1 MTTPTT
7 GSPYLDAAL
16 DAATAIRQT
25 ATATAHGLTWL
36 PDPDQPDLE
45 ATLGAPATIYS
56 GNAGVIIFLLEL
68 AAATGDASYRND
80 ARRGADH
87 IAAIW
92 REVLTHKGMFS
103 LPNGAFDFQTGVSG
117 TAFTLAQVAIA
128 TGDATYDA
136 VAREIT
142 NLIVSEAKSAGTG
155 IEWIGAP
162 TIGFG
167 DGGILLFLLWAAK
180 HFNEPRFVDAATLAG
195 KRIVEVAEPD
205 ARGGLKWLHPHI
217 QGFIPIE
224 GVYMPNF
231 ELGTAGVAYLLA
243 RLWQETKDQQFLD
256 FALAGAA
263 HVQILAT
270 VKDDAALLFYREP
283 DLTDIY
289 YLGYCHG
296 PVGTAR
302 LFYKLFTI
310 FENPGYLDWTER
322 FARGITTSGAPEH
335 QTPGLWNVVCQCCG
349 TAGILDFFTSLWIAT
364 GKEEH
369 LAFARRVAN
378 ETLRR
383 EGHDGHAG
391 RWYQAWTRVKPNE
404 LAAETGY
411 MIGAAGVGSAM
422 LHHYLAEEGRYRAI
436 LFPDNPFPSV
446 QSC

>member
-142 NLIVSEAKSAGTG
+142 NLIVS
-155 IEWIGAP
+155 
-162 TIGFG
+162 
-167 DGGILLFLLWAAK
+167 
-180 HFNEPRFVDAATLAG
+180 
-195 KRIVEVAEPD
+195 
-205 ARGGLKWLHPHI
+205 
-217 QGFIPIE
+217 
-224 GVYMPNF
+224 
-231 ELGTAGVAYLLA
+231 
-243 RLWQETKDQQFLD
+243 
-256 FALAGAA
+256 
-263 HVQILAT
+263 
-270 VKDDAALLFYREP
+270 
-283 DLTDIY
+283 
-289 YLGYCHG
+289 
-296 PVGTAR
+296 
-302 LFYKLFTI
+302 
-310 FENPGYLDWTER
+310 
-322 FARGITTSGAPEH
+322 
-335 QTPGLWNVVCQCCG
+335 
-349 TAGILDFFTSLWIAT
+349 
-364 GKEEH
+364 
-369 LAFARRVAN
+369 
-378 ETLRR
+378 
-383 EGHDGHAG
+383 
-391 RWYQAWTRVKPNE
+391 
-404 LAAETGY
+404 
-411 MIGAAGVGSAM
+411 
-422 LHHYLAEEGRYRAI
+422 
-436 LFPDNPFPSV
+436 
-446 QSC
+446 